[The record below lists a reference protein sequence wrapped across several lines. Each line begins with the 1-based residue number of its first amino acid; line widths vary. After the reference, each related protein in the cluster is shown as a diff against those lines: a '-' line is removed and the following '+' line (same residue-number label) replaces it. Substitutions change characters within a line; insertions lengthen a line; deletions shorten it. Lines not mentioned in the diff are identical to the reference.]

1 MKEENKMENI
11 NNNYFVIEHSVNCY
25 YGEIG
30 DVFTTIKFFGNH
42 DECQNY
48 VNNNNKDNNLYIVK
62 FGETLE
68 INY

>member
-1 MKEENKMENI
+1 MENK
-11 NNNYFVIEHSVNCY
+11 YFVIEHSVNCY

-30 DVFTTIKFFGNH
+30 DVFTTIRFFGEY

-48 VNNNNKDNNLYIVK
+48 VNNNKDNNDLYIVK
-62 FGETLE
+62 MNETLE